1 MNVHATPSTDA
12 VLDSPDAVVR
22 REHPSGWPATPS
34 RFREQ
39 RWLVD
44 LAIRTTGVDWDQGR
58 SRYLAAACGTEAE
71 PDFARVREQVTKLA
85 DIGGVFGTAARARDA
100 RAAAEAE
107 AGHTWTA
114 ARHSFVASI
123 LWGAAEWPLFVS
135 PEAAARALEANELKL
150 GAYRR
155 YIGAAEHPVEG
166 HVIEFGDARLAAYL
180 HLPRHVAGPV
190 PCVLH
195 YGGMDSFKEHAV
207 ALDADRF
214 LDRGI
219 ARFVFDGPGQGESIH
234 SGVFVT
240 SSNMVSAG
248 MEAIRMLREHPAID
262 SHRLGISGVSFGSF
276 WATQLAAYAPDM
288 VGTAVWALAHEP
300 GCRSIFEATSPTFR
314 ARFMAMAGLVDE
326 GEFDQLAASHDLRQ
340 LAPHIAHPYLAL
352 AAEDDELSPL
362 DATLDLL
369 SAMRS
374 SRELVVYRGE
384 RHSLGGGPAT
394 RFGPHPITKVAD
406 WFADRFA
413 GLDSRD
419 AMTTVGV
426 DGSVTAN
433 SLEAFLDSRVRVTD
447 SSRGSA

>member
-12 VLDSPDAVVR
+12 ELGSPDPVVR
-22 REHPSGWPATPS
+22 REHPSGWPATPN

-44 LAIRTTGVDWDQGR
+44 LAIRTAGVDWDQGR

-71 PDFARVREQVTKLA
+71 PDFARVREQIGKLV
-85 DIGGVFGTAARARDA
+85 DFSRVFGSAARSREA
-100 RAAAEAE
+100 RAAAETE

-123 LWGAAEWPLFVS
+123 LWGAAEWPFFVS
-135 PEAAARALEANELKL
+135 ANAAERALDANELKVE
-150 GAYRR
+150 AYRR
-155 YIGAAEHPVEG
+155 YIGGADHPVEA
-166 HVIEFGDARLAAYL
+166 HVLEFGDARLAAYL
-180 HLPRHVAGPV
+180 HLPRHASGPV

-219 ARFVFDGPGQGESIH
+219 ARLVFDGPGQGESIH

-248 MEAIRMLREHPAID
+248 LEALRLLRGHAAID
-262 SHRLGISGVSFGSF
+262 SDRLGISGVSFGSF
-276 WATQLAAYAPDM
+276 WATQLAAYAPDV

-300 GCRSIFEATSPTFR
+300 GCASIFGSTSPTFK

-326 GEFDQLAASHDLRQ
+326 GEFDQLAASHDLRP
-340 LAPHIAHPYLAL
+340 LAPHINHAYLAL

-362 DATLDLL
+362 DGTLELL

-394 RFGPHPITKVAD
+394 RFGPHPITVAAD
-406 WFADRFA
+406 WFVDRFT
-413 GLDSRD
+413 GRESRH
-419 AMTTVGV
+419 TVTLVGT
-426 DGSVTAN
+426 DGSAKREPLDQWLAVRRTA
-433 SLEAFLDSRVRVTD
+433 
-447 SSRGSA
+447 GG